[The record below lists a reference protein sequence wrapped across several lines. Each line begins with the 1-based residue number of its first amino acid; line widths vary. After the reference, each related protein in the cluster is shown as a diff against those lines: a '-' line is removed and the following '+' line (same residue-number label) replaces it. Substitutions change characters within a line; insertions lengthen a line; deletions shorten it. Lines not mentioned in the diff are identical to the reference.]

1 MARQFGWI
9 LAAVVACAPAAAQ
22 AYAPCEFGQSG
33 DRGQQSRRDDRRP
46 RFVKWWVE
54 QPDRGEIGISDQQ
67 SAKIEEIWRSHI
79 PAQRDRWRELE
90 KLEPVVSQLIK
101 DGTADPADVEK
112 QVERMETLDAQM
124 RAARTMMLYRIHRE
138 LSADQRARLKAI
150 SERREAER
158 RKIDSKSST
167 QTRRQ

>member
-1 MARQFGWI
+1 MARHFGWI
-9 LAAVVACAPAAAQ
+9 LAAALLCMPGAAA
-22 AYAPCEFGQSG
+22 AHSPCDAVQSG
-33 DRGQQSRRDDRRP
+33 ADNKSQQSRRDERRP

-67 SAKIEEIWRSHI
+67 SAKIEEIWRTHV
-79 PAQRDRWRELE
+79 PAQRERWRELE

-101 DGTADPADVEK
+101 DGTADPVDVEK

-138 LSADQRARLKAI
+138 LTADQRARLKAI
-150 SERREAER
+150 SERRDAER
-158 RKIDSKSST
+158 RKDSKSDS
-167 QTRRQ
+167 TRRQ